1 MSKTV
6 IVTGSQGFIGGYLC
20 RELLDRGYEVVGID
34 NYSKYGR
41 VKRDYDIHPRFFFM
55 EYDISTDNGREYLI
69 RGMFKFDPDYI
80 IACAAMIGG
89 ISYFHKYAYDLLAT
103 NERIMANT
111 FDAAIAAHKNPVKN
125 SFKRIIVLSSSMVYE
140 GADAADKNLFET
152 SEFWPP
158 WPTAEGAQAVFGPPD
173 STYGFQK
180 LAAEYY
186 CKGAWQQYKL
196 PYTILRPFNCVGVGE
211 DEAIGEAEV
220 YSGNVKLRMSHVVPD
235 IINKCLKGQNP
246 LHLLGDGQQVRCYTH
261 GKDIARGICMAME
274 SRFAINEDF
283 NISNPR
289 ATTVLE
295 LAKLIWRRINPNK
308 PFKWVSDEPFSC
320 DVQKR
325 IPNVK
330 KAKDL
335 LGFSAQ
341 ISLESSIEEVIE
353 SMKNENLC
361 S

>member
-6 IVTGSQGFIGGYLC
+6 LVTGSQGFIGGYLC
-20 RELLDRGYEVVGID
+20 RELLKEGYKVVGID
-34 NYSKYGR
+34 NFSKYGR
-41 VKRDYDIHPRFFFM
+41 VKRDYDEHKNFTLLEF
-55 EYDISTDNGREYLI
+55 DLSTDVGAEALNHAALNYCA
-69 RGMFKFDPDYI
+69 DYI

-111 FDAAIAAHKNPVKN
+111 FDAAIDSHRLGIL
-125 SFKRIIVLSSSMVYE
+125 KRIVVLSSSMVYE
-140 GADAADKNLFET
+140 GADAANKNLFET

-158 WPTAEGAQAVFGPPD
+158 WPTQEGAQAVFGPPD

-196 PYTILRPFNCVGVGE
+196 PYTILRPFNCVGIGE

-220 YSGNVKLRMSHVVPD
+220 FSGNVKLRMSHVVPD

-274 SRFAINEDF
+274 SKRAINEDY
-283 NISNPR
+283 NISNAR
-289 ATTVLE
+289 STTVLE
-295 LAKLIWRRINPNK
+295 LAKLIWRRINPDK
-308 PFKWVSDEPFSC
+308 PFAWVSDEPYQC
-320 DVQKR
+320 DVQR
-325 IPNVK
+325 RVPDVR
-330 KAKDL
+330 KAQDDFAFTANIL
-335 LGFSAQ
+335 L
-341 ISLESSIEEVIE
+341 ETSIDEVIE
-353 SMKNENLC
+353 SMKNENVQAT
-361 S
+361 

>member
-1 MSKTV
+1 MSKTI

-20 RELLDRGYEVVGID
+20 RELLDRGYSVIGID
-34 NYSKYGR
+34 NFSKYGR
-41 VKRDYDIHPRFFFM
+41 VKRDYDGNPNFTLHEF
-55 EYDISTDNGREYLI
+55 DLTTDMGREELFGI
-69 RGMFKFDPDYI
+69 ALKSKPSNI

-89 ISYFHKYAYDLLAT
+89 ISYFHKYAYDLLAV

-111 FDAAIAAHKNPVKN
+111 FDVAIGLKTICP
-125 SFKRIIVLSSSMVYE
+125 SFNRIVVLSSSMVYE
-140 GADAADKNLFET
+140 GADAANKNLFET

-158 WPTAEGAQAVFGPPD
+158 WPTHEGAQEVFGPPD

-235 IINKCLKGQNP
+235 IINKCLQGQDP
-246 LHLLGDGQQVRCYTH
+246 LHILGDGKQVRCYTH
-261 GKDIARGICMAME
+261 GKDIARGIRMAME
-274 SRFAINEDF
+274 SKDAANEDF
-283 NISNPR
+283 NISNARP
-289 ATTVLE
+289 TTVLE
-295 LAKLIWRRINPNK
+295 LSEIIWKKINPDK
-308 PFKWVSDEPFSC
+308 PFKFVSDEPYKC

-325 IPNVK
+325 VPDVS
-330 KAKDL
+330 KAKEFF
-335 LGFSAQ
+335 GFEAK
-341 ISLESSIEEVIE
+341 IPLESSIDEVIK
-353 SMKNENLC
+353 SMR
-361 S
+361 